1 MKKYIKPSIEVIK
14 LQTEDAILTGSGG
27 DKTINFDI
35 TAGEQTESAW
45 SKDKGMRRDKW
56 QSKYLFILINGQKL
70 VKG

>member
-45 SKDKGMRRDKW
+45 SQDKGWSSDNW
-56 QSKYLFILINGQKL
+56 NSED
-70 VKG
+70 

>member
-35 TAGEQTESAW
+35 TAGEQAESAW
-45 SKDKGMRRDKW
+45 SQDKGWSSDNW
-56 QSKYLFILINGQKL
+56 NSED
-70 VKG
+70 